1 MPVVSIWRSGSTAGP
16 ASGAD
21 VVSVMPGA
29 WHNPPRRA
37 RTRAVRAHPHPGFQ
51 PSSAPTRGFN
61 PLLPPEAARGGG
73 SDPDDDLPDGGVA
86 VAAHGG
92 VEVVEPDDVAHQRGD
107 LDPAAAHER
116 DRGGPGVDVAE
127 QALDAQL
134 VALHPEQVEGDPVG
148 AHADHDRG
156 AAGAQ

>member
-1 MPVVSIWRSGSTAGP
+1 SPATSTVATP
-16 ASGAD
+16 L
-21 VVSVMPGA
+21 
-29 WHNPPRRA
+29 
-37 RTRAVRAHPHPGFQ
+37 HPGCTPTTLNAATAHSAASRPTAECHQ
-51 PSSAPTRGFN
+51 PDGRVH
-61 PLLPPEAARGGG
+61 L
-73 SDPDDDLPDGGVA
+73 DPDDDLHDVGVA

-134 VALHPEQVEGDPVG
+134 VALHPEQV
-148 AHADHDRG
+148 
-156 AAGAQ
+156 